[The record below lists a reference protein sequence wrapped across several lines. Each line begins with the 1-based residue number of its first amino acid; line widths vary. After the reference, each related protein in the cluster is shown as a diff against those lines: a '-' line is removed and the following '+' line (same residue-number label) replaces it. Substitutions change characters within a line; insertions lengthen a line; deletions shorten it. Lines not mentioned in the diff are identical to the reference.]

1 MTVRGGKCPYPRT
14 YPSNRKFNE
23 KSVNLKIKFA
33 KPHKTAYM
41 RACSLTLS
49 ESGYFLR
56 QTLRVTT
63 DPSDFRSIL
72 MKDSVIRLR
81 NLTSL
86 HVEVTYIGSLLYG
99 RNSRLIRQWR
109 GNPPVGMVM
118 TDCSLCP

>member
-1 MTVRGGKCPYPRT
+1 MGNKKYL
-14 YPSNRKFNE
+14 SSFRKFNE

-72 MKDSVIRLR
+72 MKIPLSGFG
-81 NLTSL
+81 T
-86 HVEVTYIGSLLYG
+86 
-99 RNSRLIRQWR
+99 
-109 GNPPVGMVM
+109 
-118 TDCSLCP
+118 